1 MKFEYHPGTDTLT
14 VRLTGRASGCAD
26 APIGVG
32 GMAGVTV
39 FHNEKNEPLKL
50 EIGQAQE
57 FVKDSLDSVFREE
70 GYGALRQNQPNPV
83 TGLRFSFSPDV
94 DILCVMM
101 STEFEDYGEENE
113 WVIAHYDISGQ
124 PVMLEILDGRDF
136 VLGAIAATLGKSHTA
151 VVNGKTR
158 KPRKTST
165 AVLQNRDQEAAD

>member
-1 MKFEYHPGTDTLT
+1 MKFEYRPGTDTLT
-14 VRLTGRASGCAD
+14 VRLTGRAAGCAD
-26 APIGVG
+26 APSGVCE
-32 GMAGVTV
+32 MAGVTV
-39 FHNEKNEPLKL
+39 FHNEKDEPLKL

-101 STEFEDYGEENE
+101 STVFYDYAEENE

-136 VLGAIAATLGKSHTA
+136 VLGAIAATLGKA
-151 VVNGKTR
+151 AAPAAAGGIPPDPAKRNKTQ
-158 KPRKTST
+158 T
-165 AVLQNRDQEAAD
+165 AAD